1 MCIRDSPYAVPGT
14 VVALA
19 MILAWLRPI
28 PLIGLRLYDTLG
40 IIFIAYIARFLVFG
54 VRTTLAGL
62 TQLHGSLEE
71 AARISGA
78 SRGEAFADIVLPLI
92 RPSLISGWLLAFIP
106 AVTELT
112 LSILLFSV
120 GHETIGV
127 VIFGLQEE
135 GKIALAAALA
145 FLVTVLLIGVNL
157 AGRGFLRGTGA

>member
-1 MCIRDSPYAVPGT
+1 MLITLPYAVPGT

-40 IIFIAYIARFLVFG
+40 IIFIAYLARFLVFG

-78 SRGEAFADIVLPLI
+78 SRGEAYADIVLPLI

-157 AGRGFLRGTGA
+157 ASRGVLRATGA

>member
-1 MCIRDSPYAVPGT
+1 
-14 VVALA
+14 
-19 MILAWLRPI
+19 
-28 PLIGLRLYDTLG
+28 
-40 IIFIAYIARFLVFG
+40 
-54 VRTTLAGL
+54 L

-135 GKIALAAALA
+135 GKIALAAAVA

-157 AGRGFLRGTGA
+157 ASRGVLRGTGA